1 MDTREFDQIKQII
14 SKKIKEERIKHGYSV
29 RTLADLTNIGFSHI
43 SRLENNKIP
52 SPRLQTYL
60 IIFEVLEISL
70 GEVFSELD
78 NLPPFNRYPPDH

>member
-1 MDTREFDQIKQII
+1 MDTKEYDQIKKII

-29 RTLADLTNIGFSHI
+29 RTLADLTNIGYSHI

-52 SPRLQTYL
+52 SPRLETYL

-70 GEVFSELD
+70 GEVFSDLD